1 MGNDVVWVALISA
14 GGALVAAITTQFLA
28 MKAAARQATRTE
40 RQEALQWQ
48 RSEAKRI
55 REQHEARLREL
66 WAHVLLAQNRIR
78 DALDARSAANSQK
91 NSTPIPSAAD
101 SAASAAAQ
109 AYSVALIGL
118 PSVRAFAKDFYAT
131 TARAE
136 MLILYESELIGD
148 GVAAW
153 RTSLLKLEAAV
164 IDESAAVL
172 S

>member
-14 GGALVAAITTQFLA
+14 GGALIAAITTQFLS
-28 MKAAARQATRTE
+28 MKAAAKQAARTE

-78 DALDARSAANSQK
+78 DALDVRSA
-91 NSTPIPSAAD
+91 SAHLTTQAPVASE
-101 SAASAAAQ
+101 SAASAAAH

-118 PSVRAFAKDFYAT
+118 PEVRQLAKDFYQA

-136 MLILYESELIGD
+136 LKIWYEEKLD
-148 GVAAW
+148 GGVVAAW
-153 RTSLLKLEAAV
+153 RDALNELEAAV
-164 IDESAAVL
+164 MKESAVL
-172 S
+172 QA